1 MTPFEIEVA
10 QLRAN
15 ANRERLDMIAQA
27 FPVPDDIEP
36 WHQLNSLLWP
46 DLSSNED
53 SRREQLTSVMDEYQD
68 ELRRNI
74 ERYEDLRDRRLDAL
88 SNYDLGIAYRGVGP
102 ERGLAEALR
111 AMANH
116 IGRVRAQL
124 IWLLAEK
131 ARLTPPQLA
140 LF

>member
-1 MTPFEIEVA
+1 MTFENDVA

-15 ANRERLDMIAQA
+15 ANRERLDQIAQA
-27 FPVPDDIEP
+27 FPVPDEIEP
-36 WHQLNSLLWP
+36 WHYLNSLLWP
-46 DLSSNED
+46 ELSCNDD
-53 SRREQLTSVMDEYQD
+53 SRREQLPAVMDEYRD

-74 ERYEDLRDRRLDAL
+74 RRYEDLRERRLDAL
-88 SNYDLGIAYRGVGP
+88 SNYDLGIAYRGIGP
-102 ERGLAEALR
+102 EGGLAEALR

-124 IWLLAEK
+124 IWLLGEQV
-131 ARLTPPQLA
+131 RLTPPQLA

>member
-1 MTPFEIEVA
+1 MTFENEVT

-15 ANRERLDMIAQA
+15 ANRERLDQIAQT
-27 FPVPDDIEP
+27 FPGPDEIEP
-36 WHQLNSLLWP
+36 WHHLNSLLWP
-46 DLSSNED
+46 DLSCNDE
-53 SRREQLTSVMDEYQD
+53 SRRQQLPSVMDEYRD

-74 ERYEDLRDRRLDAL
+74 ERYEDLRERRLDAL
-88 SNYDLGIAYRGVGP
+88 SNYDLGVAYRDIGP
-102 ERGLAEALR
+102 EGGLAEALR

-124 IWLLAEK
+124 IWLLAEQV
-131 ARLTPPQLA
+131 RLTPPQLA